1 MEKLSIKQT
10 RQISSY
16 QAEVKVA
23 IAGLPVDIS
32 KAINIGIKSNNN
44 YASNYAIPIK
54 NNASNYAI
62 PIGNK
67 L

>member
-23 IAGLPVDIS
+23 IAGMPVDIS
-32 KAINIGIKSNNN
+32 KAINIGIKSNINMLLITQYLLEIN
-44 YASNYAIPIK
+44 LAII
-54 NNASNYAI
+54 YDE
-62 PIGNK
+62 
-67 L
+67 

>member
-1 MEKLSIKQT
+1 MDNL
-10 RQISSY
+10 
-16 QAEVKVA
+16 VKVA
-23 IAGLPVDIS
+23 IAGMPVDIS

-67 L
+67 K